1 MNEFITVYSAE
12 VMRRLRSRAF
22 LIGLVIGA
30 LGIFVMLKLPGFV
43 EGFTAQSNRIALAG
57 DPAVIS
63 AARPLLKKDF
73 NIGATLPGVTHPSA
87 TDLESHGKASAVIV
101 LMREQRG
108 LRAAI
113 YAKDPGAI
121 NTNQLR
127 RDLLPLNIGFST
139 ALSAS
144 QVAAL
149 MNMPVDVHPLASK
162 FGTAAQADQ
171 ARVVANVLI
180 FLLYLLIVLNSQLIM
195 TSVAEEK
202 TSRIAE
208 LLVASVNPKALLA
221 GKIAASASLAIVQM
235 IVWVAIGF
243 AVGAHTPPPEAAA
256 QSGAAASAGSGD
268 VFSMTGISSIDI
280 AGFVIFFLLGYLQM
294 ATMFAAIG
302 SLINRTEDIGSIG
315 GPFFIP
321 VIAALLIAIT
331 ALEAPDA
338 PFVIVTSFIPLIAP
352 FVMFARI
359 VVSSVPLWQIAL
371 SFAINVAA
379 IYAIAVL
386 AGKIYRIGMLLYGR
400 PPKLAQ
406 LWHALRA

>member
-22 LIGLVIGA
+22 LVGLVIGA
-30 LGIFVMLKLPGFV
+30 FGIFVMLKLPGMV
-43 EGFTAQSNRIALAG
+43 EGFTSQSNRIALAG

-73 NIGATLPGVTHPSA
+73 HIGAALPGVTQPTA
-87 TDLESHGKASAVIV
+87 ADLESHGKASAVIV
-101 LMREQRG
+101 LVREPHG

-113 YAKDPGAI
+113 YAKDPSAI
-121 NTNQLR
+121 NTAQLR

-139 ALSAS
+139 ALSPK

-235 IVWVAIGF
+235 VVWVAIGF
-243 AVGAHTPPPEAAA
+243 AVGAHTPPTGAAA
-256 QSGAAASAGSGD
+256 QTGSAPPSGSD
-268 VFSMTGISSIDI
+268 VFALTGISSIDI
-280 AGFVIFFLLGYLQM
+280 AGFVIFFLLGYLQT

-338 PFVIVTSFIPLIAP
+338 PFVVVTSFIPLIAP

-386 AGKIYRIGMLLYGR
+386 AGKIYRVGMLLYGR

>member
-22 LIGLVIGA
+22 LVGLVIGA
-30 LGIFVMLKLPGFV
+30 FGIFVMLKLPGFV
-43 EGFTAQSNRIALAG
+43 EGFTSQSNRIALAG

-63 AARPLLKKDF
+63 EARPLLKKDF
-73 NIGATLPGVTHPSA
+73 HIGAALPGVTQPTA
-87 TDLESHGKASAVIV
+87 ADLESHGKASAVIV
-101 LMREQRG
+101 LVREPRG

-121 NTNQLR
+121 NTAQLR

-139 ALSAS
+139 ALSAK

-149 MNMPVDVHPLASK
+149 MNMPVEVHPLASK

-235 IVWVAIGF
+235 VVWVAIGF
-243 AVGAHTPPPEAAA
+243 AVGAHTPPPDAVAQAGPAAP
-256 QSGAAASAGSGD
+256 SGSD
-268 VFSMTGISSIDI
+268 VFSLTGISSIDI

-338 PFVIVTSFIPLIAP
+338 PFVVVTSFIPLIAP

-359 VVSSVPLWQIAL
+359 VVSSVPLWQIGL
-371 SFAINVAA
+371 SFAINVVA
-379 IYAIAVL
+379 IYAIALL

>member
-22 LIGLVIGA
+22 LVGLVIGA
-30 LGIFVMLKLPGFV
+30 FGIFVMLKLPGMV
-43 EGFTAQSNRIALAG
+43 EGFTSQSNRIALAG

-73 NIGATLPGVTHPSA
+73 HIGAALPGVTQPTA
-87 TDLESHGKASAVIV
+87 ADLESHGKASAVIV
-101 LMREQRG
+101 LVREPHG

-113 YAKDPGAI
+113 YAKDPSAI
-121 NTNQLR
+121 NTAQLR

-139 ALSAS
+139 ALSPK

-235 IVWVAIGF
+235 VVWVAIGF
-243 AVGAHTPPPEAAA
+243 AVGAHTPPTGAAA
-256 QSGAAASAGSGD
+256 QTGSAPHSGSD
-268 VFSMTGISSIDI
+268 VFALTGISSIDI
-280 AGFVIFFLLGYLQM
+280 AGFVIFFLLGYLQT

-338 PFVIVTSFIPLIAP
+338 PFVVVTSFIPLIAP

-386 AGKIYRIGMLLYGR
+386 AGKIYRVGMLLYGR

>member
-22 LIGLVIGA
+22 LVGLVIGA
-30 LGIFVMLKLPGFV
+30 FGIFVMLKLPGFV
-43 EGFTAQSNRIALAG
+43 EGFTSQSNRIALAG

-73 NIGATLPGVTHPSA
+73 HIGAALPGVTRPSA
-87 TDLESHGKASAVIV
+87 ADLESHGKASAVIV
-101 LMREQRG
+101 LVREPHG
-108 LRAAI
+108 LRASI

-121 NTNQLR
+121 NTAQLR

-139 ALSAS
+139 ALSAK

-235 IVWVAIGF
+235 VVWVAIGF

-256 QSGAAASAGSGD
+256 QTASASASGGD
-268 VFSMTGISSIDI
+268 VFSLTGISSIDI

-338 PFVIVTSFIPLIAP
+338 PFVVVTSFIPLIAP

-359 VVSSVPLWQIAL
+359 VVSSVPLWQIGL

>member
-1 MNEFITVYSAE
+1 MNEFVTVYSAE

-22 LIGLVIGA
+22 LVGLVIGA
-30 LGIFVMLKLPGFV
+30 FGIFIMLKLPGFV
-43 EGFTAQSNRIALAG
+43 EGFTSQSNRIALAG

-73 NIGATLPGVTHPSA
+73 HIGAALPGVTQPKAS
-87 TDLESHGKASAVIV
+87 DLESHGKASAVIV
-101 LMREQRG
+101 LVREPHG
-108 LRAAI
+108 LRASI

-121 NTNQLR
+121 STAQLR

-139 ALSAS
+139 ALSAK

-235 IVWVAIGF
+235 VVWVAIGF

-256 QSGAAASAGSGD
+256 QAGPAAASGSD
-268 VFSMTGISSIDI
+268 VFSLTGISSIDI

-338 PFVIVTSFIPLIAP
+338 PFVVVTSFIPLIAP

-359 VVSSVPLWQIAL
+359 VVSSVPLWQIGL